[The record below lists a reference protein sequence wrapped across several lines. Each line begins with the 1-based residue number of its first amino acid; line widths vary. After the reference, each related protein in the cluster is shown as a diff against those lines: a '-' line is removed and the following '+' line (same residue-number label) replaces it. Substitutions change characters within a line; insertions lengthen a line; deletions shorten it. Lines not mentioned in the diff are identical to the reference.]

1 LTSSE
6 GTYGGHDER
15 VLVLMSQSRDAESMP
30 RVLEGI
36 GVASMMCATPE
47 VLCAEIGKGAGAVL
61 IEEEILTPRSRE
73 CLVRVLESQPAWSEL
88 PIIVLLRGG
97 AETHAARDALFL
109 PGDVTMVERPVR
121 VNTLVAFV
129 ISALRSRRRQ
139 YLVRNEIAD
148 RKRKEEEIKRLH
160 IDLAERAAELEAA
173 NSELETFNY
182 TVAHDLRTPL
192 TVISGYISLV
202 QELCGNELNNGCQEY
217 LQNAYSGTLKM
228 SQLIDALLDFS
239 GLSRVEPKRESVD
252 LSAQAQEIVEELR
265 LAEPNRQVALRIA
278 DGVEATGDPSLLRVV
293 LANLLGN
300 AWKFTQMRAEAVIEF
315 GATETA
321 EGKTCFV
328 RDNGAGFEM
337 ADATTIFDSFQRLRG
352 TAQFSG
358 HGIGLATV
366 ARVIQRHGGRIW
378 AEGEPGEGATFY
390 FTLPSTGPEPQQTT
404 ISRPSG
410 LAPDRPLHV
419 LLAEDEPAVR
429 GLVERTLRRCGWE
442 VDIAENGKQA
452 VERWEM
458 GGIDVVLMDTRMPG
472 MDGIAATRQI
482 REREGQKEGRSCII
496 ALTAH
501 ASPEDREECLAA
513 GMDGFLTKPM
523 RIDELE
529 AAIKNCLHE

>member
-6 GTYGGHDER
+6 ETCGDLDER
-15 VLVLMSQSRDAESMP
+15 VLLLLSESRDAESMP
-30 RVLEGI
+30 RVLEKI

-61 IEEEILTPRSRE
+61 IEEEILSPRTRE
-73 CLVRVLESQPAWSEL
+73 CLVRVLDSQPSWSEL
-88 PIIVLLRGG
+88 PIIVLLRRG
-97 AETHAARDALFL
+97 AETQAARDALFL
-109 PGDVTMVERPVR
+109 PGEVTMVERPVR
-121 VNTLVAFV
+121 VNTLAAFV

-139 YLVRNEIAD
+139 YLVRDEID
-148 RKRKEEEIKRLH
+148 ERKRKEEEIARLH
-160 IDLAERAAELEAA
+160 NALEERAAELEAA
-173 NSELETFNY
+173 NGELETFNY

-192 TVISGYISLV
+192 MVISGYIGMV
-202 QELCGNELNNGCQEY
+202 KELCGNELNDGCQEY
-217 LQNAYSGTLKM
+217 LQEAYGGTLKM

-239 GLSRVEPKRESVD
+239 GLARVEPKRESVN

-265 LAEPNRQVALRIA
+265 LAEPKRQITLRIA
-278 DGVEATGDPSLLRVV
+278 DGVEATGDPSLLRMV

-300 AWKFTQMRAEAVIEF
+300 AWKFTQMRDEAVIEF
-315 GATETA
+315 GVTETA
-321 EGKTCFV
+321 GRKTYFV

-337 ADATTIFDSFQRLRG
+337 ADATTIFGSFQRLRG

-378 AEGEPGEGATFY
+378 AEGEPGKGATFY
-390 FTLPSTGPEPQQTT
+390 FTLPTTAPEPQRTMT
-404 ISRPSG
+404 SRTSG
-410 LAPDRPLHV
+410 LAPDQPLHV

-429 GLVERTLRRCGWE
+429 GLIERTLRRCGWE
-442 VDIAENGKQA
+442 VYLAENGKQA
-452 VERWEM
+452 VERWER

-472 MDGIAATRQI
+472 MDGITATRLI
-482 REREGQKEGRSCII
+482 REREGQKGRRSCII

-529 AAIKNCLHE
+529 AAIKNCLH